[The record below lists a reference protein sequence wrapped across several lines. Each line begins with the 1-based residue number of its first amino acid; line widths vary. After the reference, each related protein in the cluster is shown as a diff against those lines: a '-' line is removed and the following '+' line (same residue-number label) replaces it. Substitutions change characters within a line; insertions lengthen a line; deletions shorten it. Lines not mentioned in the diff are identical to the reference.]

1 MANVNGALPK
11 RGRPRSDRAKIAILE
26 ATRDQLASQG
36 FERLSIQQVADDAG
50 VGKQT
55 IYRWWPTKRE
65 LVAECVLAGYVLPEG
80 GGPAD
85 SGDLRADMRAF
96 TVALG
101 TEYGRG
107 PKSGLLRALISAA
120 AESDEVAAKLF
131 ERFGDPYRVAV
142 LARLQSGQRDGQ
154 VRQDAPLELVAD
166 ALVGAL
172 VFRVL
177 GRAAVTRGELEGLAD
192 ALVQGI
198 AAPKPPRPKR
208 K

>member
-1 MANVNGALPK
+1 MATVNGVVPK
-11 RGRPRSDRAKIAILE
+11 RGRPRSDRAKVAILE
-26 ATRDQLASQG
+26 ATRDQLAMHG
-36 FERLSIQQVADDAG
+36 FERLSIQQIADTAG

-80 GGPAD
+80 GGPPD
-85 SGDLRADMRAF
+85 TGDLGADVRAF
-96 TVALG
+96 VVAFG
-101 TEYGRG
+101 TEYGRP
-107 PKSGLLRALISAA
+107 PKSALLRALISAA

-131 ERFGDPYRVAV
+131 ERFGDPYRAAV
-142 LARLQSGQRDGQ
+142 LARLGAAEAAGQLREG
-154 VRQDAPLELVAD
+154 APIGWVAD

-177 GRAAVTRGELEGLAD
+177 SREPVKRAELEELAD
-192 ALVQGI
+192 ALVHGI
-198 AAPKPPRPKR
+198 AAPRERTKR